1 MDDPSWPEEYFSHS
15 HGEAK
20 ASYPRWTKAESEL
33 TCHIQ
38 ACADLVV
45 ITCVES
51 YHRCTSSSTEAKLS
65 DSRQHLRV
73 SAAITG

>member
-38 ACADLVV
+38 ACADLSSDHLCGV
-45 ITCVES
+45 IPQMHQFLYRSQT
-51 YHRCTSSSTEAKLS
+51 
-65 DSRQHLRV
+65 
-73 SAAITG
+73 